1 MLISELFILIIDIIV
16 PAYKVAQSPDG
27 AGDCRRPV
35 WSWWP
40 GSPDLP
46 PRVTLVTSGW
56 SLSVSGQG
64 SVVSGGHKVARCRHT
79 LYITCDGPGS
89 NVGTGSGLRLQS
101 GLISIILII
110 TDIKHQIDS
119 Y

>member
-16 PAYKVAQSPDG
+16 PSYKVAQSADG

-56 SLSVSGQG
+56 SLSVSGPG

-89 NVGTGSGLRLQS
+89 NVGLAPASVCSL
-101 GLISIILII
+101 
-110 TDIKHQIDS
+110 DS
-119 Y
+119 FL